1 MPIDEIISTLNLFP
15 LPLSRTGSRVRIRLT
30 GGSNGY
36 GSSASNSEVSSVK
49 PSPIP
54 GVGGGLSPPR
64 FGGVGSRFSPPKAK
78 SDPGGL

>member
-1 MPIDEIISTLNLFP
+1 MPIDEIISTLNIFP

-49 PSPIP
+49 PSPIAV
-54 GVGGGLSPPR
+54 VGGGLSPPR
-64 FGGVGSRFSPPKAK
+64 LGVGIKAK